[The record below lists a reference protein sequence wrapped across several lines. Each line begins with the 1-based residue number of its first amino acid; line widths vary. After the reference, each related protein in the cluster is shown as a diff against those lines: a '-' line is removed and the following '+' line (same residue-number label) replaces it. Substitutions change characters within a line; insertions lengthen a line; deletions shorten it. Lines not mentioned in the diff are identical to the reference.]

1 MKLSAFFLMQW
12 KRLLKNK
19 GFLLILILF
28 PICFCLLTKTVETEE
43 DSRIL
48 VGLCLE
54 TNDSLAET
62 LCEKLV
68 TLEDSLFTF
77 SLVSTEEELIKQVQN
92 NQFECGYL
100 FRKDLKK
107 ELDKSRLK
115 NLITVYVSDATTC
128 KGVLN
133 ELVYA
138 NLFEEYSLS
147 LLQDTLKDAGHLPFA
162 TADAESFSLPPVT
175 DETIEQFYR
184 SHLTDGSTFRFD
196 VQFVSK
202 TEEPSVMGTTSAML
216 PLLRGFAAL
225 FLLLC
230 GFLAMLNTYHD
241 KKNGL
246 YSRSSR
252 TERRLY
258 PQLTMLAYLL
268 PSGIVFLLTLQLCG
282 FITNLSTELLALLC
296 YLVAMQLFYTL
307 LGSLIRSHTVL
318 CAAFPM
324 LLLCTLLF
332 TPMIVDLSA
341 FFPWITTVRYVLPTH
356 YYFMF
361 F

>member
-12 KRLLKNK
+12 KRILRNK

-28 PICFCLLTKTVETEE
+28 PICFYLLTQTVDTEE

-48 VGLCLE
+48 VGLCLD
-54 TNDSLAET
+54 TDDSLAET

-68 TLEDSLFTF
+68 ALDDSLFTF
-77 SLVSTEEELIKQVQN
+77 SLVSTEDELIKQVQN

-115 NLITVYVSDATTC
+115 NLITVYVSEATTC

-147 LLQDTLKDAGHLPFA
+147 LLQETLKDAGHLPF
-162 TADAESFSLPPVT
+162 TKADSEAFSLPPVT
-175 DETIEQFYR
+175 DEAIEYYYR
-184 SHLTDGSTFRFD
+184 SHLADNSTFRFD

-202 TEEPSVMGTTSAML
+202 AEGPSVTGTASAMM

-252 TERRLY
+252 PERRLY

-324 LLLCTLLF
+324 VLLCTLLF
-332 TPMIVDLSA
+332 TPVIADLSA
-341 FFPWITTVRYVLPTH
+341 FLPWLKAIRYAFPT
-356 YYFMF
+356 YYYLLF

>member
-12 KRLLKNK
+12 KRMLRNK
-19 GFLLILILF
+19 GFLLILLLF
-28 PICFCLLTKTVETEE
+28 PVCLFGLTQTIHTEE
-43 DSRIL
+43 DSRIS
-48 VGLCLE
+48 VGLCLITE
-54 TNDSLAET
+54 DSLAEA

-68 TLEDSLFTF
+68 SLEDSLFTF
-77 SLVSTEEELIKQVQN
+77 SLVSSEEELIKQVQN

-107 ELDKSRLK
+107 ELDKSHLK
-115 NLITVYVSDATTC
+115 NLITVYVSESTTC

-147 LLQDTLKDAGHLPFA
+147 LLQETLRDAGHLPF
-162 TADAESFSLPPVT
+162 TKAEAEEFSLPPVT
-175 DETIEQFYR
+175 DKAIEDYYR

-202 TEEPSVMGTTSAML
+202 TEASSATGTTSALL
-216 PLLRGFAAL
+216 PLLRGFSAL

-246 YSRSSR
+246 YARSSR
-252 TERRLY
+252 AERRLY
-258 PQLTMLAYLL
+258 PQLTMVAYLI
-268 PSGIVFLLTLQLCG
+268 PSGLVFLLTLKLCG
-282 FITNLSTELLALLC
+282 LLTNLSTELCALLC
-296 YLVAMQLFYTL
+296 YLIAIQIFYTL

-356 YYFMF
+356 YYFLF

>member
-1 MKLSAFFLMQW
+1 MKLSSFFLMQW
-12 KRLLKNK
+12 KRLIKNK
-19 GFLLILILF
+19 GFLLILFLF
-28 PICFCLLTKTVETEE
+28 PVCFYFLTQTVPPEE
-43 DSRIL
+43 DSRIS
-48 VGLCLE
+48 VGLCLD
-54 TNDSLAET
+54 TKDSLAET
-62 LCEKLV
+62 LCEKLIA
-68 TLEDSLFTF
+68 LEDSLFTF

-115 NLITVYVSDATTC
+115 NLITVYVSESTTC

-147 LLQDTLKDAGHLPFA
+147 LLQETLRSAGHLPF
-162 TADAESFSLPPVT
+162 TKADAEKFALPPVT
-175 DETIEQFYR
+175 EKAVENYYR

-196 VQFVSK
+196 VQFVSNG
-202 TEEPSVMGTTSAML
+202 EAPSVTGTSLAML
-216 PLLRGFAAL
+216 PLLRGFSAL

-230 GFLAMLNTYHD
+230 GFLAMLNTYRD
-241 KKNGL
+241 KQNGL
-246 YSRSSR
+246 YARSSR

-268 PSGIVFLLTLQLCG
+268 PSGIVFLLTLWLCG
-282 FITNLSTELLALLC
+282 FITDFSTELAALLC
-296 YLVAMQLFYTL
+296 YLVAIQIFYTL
-307 LGSLIRSHTVL
+307 LGNLIRNHTVL

-324 LLLCTLLF
+324 LILCTLLF
-332 TPMIVDLSA
+332 TPVIVDLSA
-341 FFPWITTVRYVLPTH
+341 FFPWITAIRYVLPTH
-356 YYFMF
+356 YYLMF